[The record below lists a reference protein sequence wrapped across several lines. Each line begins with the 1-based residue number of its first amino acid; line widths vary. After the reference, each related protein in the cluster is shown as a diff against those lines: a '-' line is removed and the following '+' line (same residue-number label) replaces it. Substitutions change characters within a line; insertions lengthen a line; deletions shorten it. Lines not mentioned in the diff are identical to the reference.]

1 MERQVNNAADGSRPL
16 GGVIHTYQKYDP
28 KNFPSPTAP
37 APDLASAAFEHMLA
51 FGSMRH
57 LTEEELARAIRLDPS
72 MFPKLGPSLEALT
85 ALLEERKRKILAT
98 YETDTV
104 QEAAAGAFRDAA
116 SRAEVPRQS
125 RQGFEEAVR
134 EEQIADLERLW
145 YQQKNE
151 HSDFARQLMR
161 MMRTLGDKYQVDE
174 LAAKYSFTGREGMTI
189 PKALEVKEE
198 LETIDKL
205 LEQLKEAAKNA
216 QLAVIDLEA
225 LAEFAEP
232 GDIENL
238 NRLQEQVEDYLREQA
253 RAQGLEFTKEG
264 YQLSP
269 QAYRLFQRK
278 LLQEI
283 FSDLQAARSGRHGGP
298 VTGEGAV
305 EIEKTK
311 PYEFGDSVAH
321 MDVPAT
327 VVNAAARSAL
337 RSATER
343 KCGSATGGQERDAT
357 EGQSP
362 PVALSHFRTFALSSD
377 DISIHHT
384 RNTPKC
390 ATMVLMDMSGSMRY
404 DGQYINVKRMA
415 LALDGLIR
423 SEYPGDFLGFV
434 EMFTFA
440 KRRHVTELPAMLP
453 KPVSVHA
460 PAVRAKV
467 DMSNPDVS
475 EQQVPQHFTNI
486 QHALAVGRQV
496 LSGQDTPN
504 RQIILITDGLPTA
517 HFAGPELFLLYP
529 PHPLTEQATMREAM
543 LCKREAITI
552 NIFLLPN
559 WGQGSEDV
567 QFAHRLAETTQGRV
581 FFTGGK
587 DLDRYVVWDYVRQR
601 RKIIG

>member
-1 MERQVNNAADGSRPL
+1 MERREKFQCGGERRPL
-16 GGVIHTYQKYDP
+16 GGVIHSYQKYDP

-37 APDLASAAFEHMLA
+37 PPDLASAAFEHMLA
-51 FGSMRH
+51 FGSMRR
-57 LTEEELARAIRLDPS
+57 LTEEELARAVHLDPS
-72 MFPKLGPSLEALT
+72 MFPRLGPSLEALT

-104 QEAAAGAFRDAA
+104 QDMAANAFRDAG
-116 SRAEVPRQS
+116 SHSQVPKVDRQS
-125 RQGFEEAVR
+125 FEAAVR
-134 EEQIADLERLW
+134 EEQLGDLERLW
-145 YQQKNE
+145 YRQKDE
-151 HSDFARQLMR
+151 QSDFARQLMR
-161 MMRTLGDKYQVDE
+161 LIRMLGDKYQIDE
-174 LAAKYSFTGREGMTI
+174 LAAKYTFTGRQGMTI
-189 PKALEVKEE
+189 PRALEVKEE

-216 QLAVIDLEA
+216 QLAIVDMEA
-225 LAEFAEP
+225 LSEFAEP

-238 NRLQEQVEDYLREQA
+238 NRLQEQIEDYLREQA

-283 FSDLQAARSGRHGGP
+283 FADLQAARSGRHSGP

-311 PYEFGDSVAH
+311 AYEFGDSVAH
-321 MDVPAT
+321 MDVPQT
-327 VVNAAARSAL
+327 IINGVARARGRGSDRAIDKEPAPAMVPSL
-337 RSATER
+337 RRSL
-343 KCGSATGGQERDAT
+343 
-357 EGQSP
+357 
-362 PVALSHFRTFALSSD
+362 ALSAD
-377 DISIHHT
+377 DITIHHT
-384 RNTPKC
+384 RNAPKC

-434 EMFTFA
+434 EMYTFA

-453 KPVSVHA
+453 KPVSIHA

-467 DMSNPDVS
+467 DMSNPDIF
-475 EQQVPQHFTNI
+475 EQQIPQHFTNI
-486 QHALAVGRQV
+486 QHALCVARQV
-496 LSGQDTPN
+496 LGGQDTPN

-517 HFAGPELFLLYP
+517 HFAGTELFLLYP
-529 PHPLTEQATMREAM
+529 PDPLTEQATMREAM
-543 LCKREAITI
+543 LCKRDGITI

-567 QFAHRLAETTQGRV
+567 QFAHRLAETTKGRV